1 MTNVIA
7 LRDETSALP
16 RWRDMPEEQKLLL
29 KEACNSAKLNDSQFE
44 LLVEV
49 ARRAGLDPFRRHLYG
64 LFFDGKFTLVTGID
78 GFRAVARRNGLAG
91 VDEVKFTYDEE
102 KDPKHT
108 YPETATVTVYRWAE
122 NGQKEAYTAVAHM
135 REYRRYTKAG
145 ELQSNWKTKPHIML
159 GKCVKAQAFR
169 EAFTESLG
177 GIYERAE
184 FGDADHER
192 PKQSNDPVPLENI
205 IDVSAQPEKVEG
217 WDDGYV
223 TTDSVPGPE

>member
-1 MTNVIA
+1 MTSVIA
-7 LRDETSALP
+7 LRDQDALALP
-16 RWRDMPEEQKLLL
+16 RWRDMPEEQKVLL
-29 KEACNSAKLNDSQFE
+29 KEACNSAKLNDLQFE

-108 YPETATVTVYRWAE
+108 YPETATATVYRWAP
-122 NGQKEAYTAVAHM
+122 NGQKESYTGVAHM
-135 REYRRYTKAG
+135 REYRRFTRDNA
-145 ELQSNWKTKPHIML
+145 LQTNWKNKPHIML
-159 GKCVKAQAFR
+159 GKCAKAQAFR

-184 FGDADHER
+184 FGDADGDRTR
-192 PKQSNDPVPLENI
+192 PSNEPVPLETI
-205 IDVSAQPEKVEG
+205 IDTTAEPEHVEG
-217 WDDGYV
+217 WEADPRDV
-223 TTDSVPGPE
+223 EAP